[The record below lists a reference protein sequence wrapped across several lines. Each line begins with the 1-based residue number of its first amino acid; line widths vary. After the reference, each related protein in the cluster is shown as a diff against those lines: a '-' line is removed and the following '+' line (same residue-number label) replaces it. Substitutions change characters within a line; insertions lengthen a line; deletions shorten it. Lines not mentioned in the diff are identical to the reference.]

1 MTPSVVSA
9 PESAPEKVKG
19 KRRPNPRILLA
30 IALLAVAGYLGWRQF
45 APKPAATVLHV
56 SGRIEADETEIDAKV
71 GGRLVKV
78 LPQEGDKVKAGQVVV
93 EIQDEEINQQ
103 LLAAAAQVR
112 AAQEEVAQARFDVEV
127 AESRIR
133 EAETNVLQSQ
143 GESQG
148 QVEQASSIVAANK
161 AQVAEAIAQVRQA
174 EAAIQQAEAE
184 RKLALLE
191 RDRYATLAAQGA
203 VNRQQYDQARTE
215 AATAEARVET
225 ARATYQARLAA
236 VKSAQEQLA
245 AAQGSLTR
253 SRSTTLNPEIRQS
266 QLRAYRQQK
275 QQAIAKLAAAEAR
288 VRNAQANQAQIQK
301 RLDAFKVVSPISGV
315 VQDRPLEPG
324 AVVTMGNTLLTVINP
339 QAVYLRAYVPEGDLG
354 KIYVGKEAKV
364 FLDSYPNQ
372 PLPAK
377 VSAIDPNASFTPEN
391 IYFPEDRVRQVFGI
405 KLAIEQEKPYAKPGM
420 PADAEISLE

>member
-30 IALLAVAGYLGWRQF
+30 IALLTVAGYLGWRQF
-45 APKPAATVLHV
+45 VPKPAATVLHV

>member
-1 MTPSVVSA
+1 MAPSVVSA
-9 PESAPEKVKG
+9 PESSSAKVKG

-30 IALLAVAGYLGWRQF
+30 IALLAVAGYVAWRQF
-45 APKPAATVLHV
+45 APKPAATVLSV
-56 SGRIEADETEIDAKV
+56 SGRIEADETNIDAKV

-78 LPQEGDKVKAGQVVV
+78 LLQEGDEVKAGQVVV

-103 LLAAAAQVR
+103 LLAAVAQVR

-148 QVEQASSIVAANK
+148 QVEQAASIVAANK

-184 RKLALLE
+184 RKLALIE

-203 VNRQQYDQARTE
+203 VNRQQYDQAQTE

-236 VKSAQEQLA
+236 VQSAQEQLA

-324 AVVTMGNTLLTVINP
+324 AVVTTGKTLLTVINP
-339 QAVYLRAYVPEGDLG
+339 QAVYLRAYVPEGELG

-364 FLDSYPNQ
+364 LLDSFPNQ

-391 IYFPEDRVRQVFGI
+391 IYFPKDRVRQVFGI
-405 KLAIEQEKPYAKPGM
+405 KLAIEQDKPYAKPGM